1 MDSQMNKKE
10 KIEREINKTLEQFE
24 KAERL
29 PANPF
34 FFTRVQQRINERSVK
49 QPAIN
54 RFLKPALVT
63 GLLAVNILTFV
74 WYFTV
79 NNVNDTTSSRQ
90 ELIELLSADFNLDN
104 DQKNIF
110 LP

>member
-1 MDSQMNKKE
+1 MNDQE

-34 FFTRVQQRINERSVK
+34 FFTRVQQRINERSSK
-49 QPAIN
+49 HPAIYG
-54 RFLKPALVT
+54 FLKPALVT

-79 NNVNDTTSSRQ
+79 SNANDTTSSRQ
-90 ELIELLSADFNLDN
+90 ELIEMLSDDLNLN
-104 DQKNIF
+104 HDQNNIF